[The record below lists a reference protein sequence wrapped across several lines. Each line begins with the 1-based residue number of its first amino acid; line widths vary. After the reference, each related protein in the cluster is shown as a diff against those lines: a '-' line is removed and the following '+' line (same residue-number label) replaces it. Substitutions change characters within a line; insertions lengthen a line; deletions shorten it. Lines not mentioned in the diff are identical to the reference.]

1 MRKMHLIAIVAL
13 LAAIFVFINTGMEFS
28 KYASFEDAQKTGE
41 KVKIVGQLQ
50 KEKEIYYNPL
60 ENANYFSFYLLD
72 KNGEEKKVVLNIAK
86 PQDFELSEEIVL
98 TGKMEGD
105 LFKAS
110 DILLK
115 CPSKYKDEEVYLKER
130 ENS

>member
-1 MRKMHLIAIVAL
+1 MHLIAMVAL
-13 LAAIFVFINTGMEFS
+13 LAAVLVFINSGMEFS
-28 KYASFEDAQKTGE
+28 KYATFEEAQKSGE
-41 KVKIVGQLQ
+41 RVKIVGQLQ

-60 ENANYFSFYLLD
+60 ENPNYFSFYLLD
-72 KNGEEKKVVLNIAK
+72 NQGVEKKVVLNSAK

-98 TGKMEGD
+98 TGRMEGD

-115 CPSKYKDEEVYLKER
+115 CPSKYKDEEVYLR
-130 ENS
+130 EKDNS